1 MLVKT
6 QVWIPIATIILSSH
20 CAALAQVVPD
30 RTLPVGERS
39 QISSDP
45 NFQIDGGATRGNNLF
60 HSFQTFSIPTGSS
73 VVFNNDLAIVNIISR
88 ATGNSISNIDGL
100 IRANGSANLFLI
112 NPNGILFG
120 NNARLE
126 IGGSFLASTAD
137 SVKFADGF
145 EFNAVVSQGPPLLT
159 VTAPISLQYG
169 NNPGDIRSQGAQ
181 LKVSEGQSLTL
192 SGGAI
197 AIDGG
202 KLFAP
207 GGRVELAG
215 RGDIAIGNDAEVNV
229 RSGGG
234 GSIAIA
240 ARNLTVTGVGTR
252 LRAGIAANSGTV
264 GAQAGNI
271 DINVTE
277 AVKLDATGK
286 LDGAVIDNTVA
297 RTATGN
303 AGDIIITASALI
315 FTNGAL
321 VDATTYGRGNAGN
334 ITIVAKDGVS
344 FDLVD
349 GYDYGSGVYSWVN
362 IGAIGQGG
370 DISITTDS
378 LSLTNGAQVSTSVYG
393 QGNAGNIN
401 IVARKT
407 VFFDGENSVGYTSGA
422 YSSVE
427 LAGIGQGGDVNIT
440 TGALS
445 FTNGGLVNSAL
456 FGQGD
461 AGNINIIADT
471 MSFDGLSSLGFG
483 SGPNSSV
490 QIKGVGQGGTITIRA
505 GQLSITNGGQVS
517 ASSEGQG
524 NAGNLEVNAQQLRLD
539 QQGSIVA
546 ETKSGRGGNIT
557 LQVQDFLLLRRGSF
571 ISTTAGT
578 AQAGGDGGNIAID
591 AKSIIAVPKEDSN
604 LTANAFSGRGGNV
617 RITTQ
622 GIFGIEP
629 RSRTTRFSD
638 ITASSDFGIS
648 GTILLNSP
656 DVDPS
661 RGTVT
666 LPTGLVDTNALIAN
680 SCVARRNRQGRFV
693 ITGTGGLAVQ
703 PDDLANAA
711 FQTYELIPE
720 VQQVSV
726 PAESDRI
733 YQLATG
739 EIVLGRSCQ

>member
-1 MLVKT
+1 VKI
-6 QVWIPIATIILSSH
+6 QLWMIVGQAASILSAN
-20 CAALAQVVPD
+20 CPALAQVVSD
-30 RTLPVGERS
+30 QTLPVGERS
-39 QISSDP
+39 QISGDP
-45 NFQIDGGATRGNNLF
+45 NFQIDGGAIRGSNLF
-60 HSFQTFSIPTGSS
+60 HSFQTFSVPTGSS
-73 VVFNNDLAIVNIISR
+73 VIFNNGLAIANIISR
-88 ATGNSISNIDGL
+88 VTGSSASNIDGL
-100 IRANGSANLFLI
+100 IRANGTTNLFLI

-126 IGGSFLASTAD
+126 IGGSFSASTAD

-145 EFNAVVSQGPPLLT
+145 EFSAIAPQPLLT
-159 VTAPISLQYG
+159 ISAPIGFQYG
-169 NNPGDIRSQGAQ
+169 SNPGEIRSQGAELQ
-181 LKVSEGQSLTL
+181 VLEGQRLTL
-192 SGGAI
+192 AGGAI

-207 GGRVELAG
+207 GGRVELVG
-215 RGDIAIGNDAEVNV
+215 RDDVAIGNDAEVNV

-234 GSIAIA
+234 GGIAIA
-240 ARNLTVTGVGTR
+240 ARNLTVTGVETR
-252 LRAGIAANSGTV
+252 VRAGIAANLGTV

-277 AVKLDATGK
+277 TVKLDATGK

-297 RTATGN
+297 RTAIGN
-303 AGDIIITASALI
+303 AGDVNITASALI

-344 FDLVD
+344 FDRVD

-370 DISITTDS
+370 NISITTDS

-407 VFFDGENSVGYTSGA
+407 VLFDGENSVGYTSGA

-440 TGALS
+440 TGSLL
-445 FTNGGLVNSAL
+445 FTKGGLVNSAL
-456 FGQGD
+456 FGRGD

-546 ETKSGRGGNIT
+546 ETRSGRGGNIT

-578 AQAGGDGGNIAID
+578 AQAGGDGGNIAIE

-629 RSRTTRFSD
+629 RSRTTPFSD

-656 DVDPS
+656 DIDPS
-661 RGTVT
+661 RGTAT
-666 LPTGLVDTNALIAN
+666 LPTGLVDTNSLIAN
-680 SCVARRNRQGRFV
+680 SCVARRNRQGRFI
-693 ITGTGGLAVQ
+693 ITGTGGLATQ

-711 FQTYELIPE
+711 FPTYELIPE

-739 EIVLGRSCQ
+739 EIILGRSCR